1 MKRIISILLAGILC
15 IGSCLVGVSAAE
27 VGEDE
32 LVGGY
37 ISDEA
42 VGGLHDA
49 SKADGNDPWY
59 WNQCLTKHSWESING
74 RGGESIGSSACSS
87 YAMGYALYKAGL
99 DKRNPYESVIKPAR
113 KLGIYENSEDY
124 SWYFNFHEVNKLN
137 SKFRF
142 EGRLH
147 NPSLQ
152 RLKEFYFK
160 GKYLILCISSNET
173 EGHMV
178 FIDGFTTGNNL
189 VIGDSWG
196 NGTMLNKCYT
206 GVEYVYAE
214 VLSCKGRP
222 CNSRPSIYGQSTTN
236 ALCKLNDPVCNQ
248 IYSITPNGTMI
259 GFSIPKSYSRYQIR
273 IFFKDGENAKWRR
286 WWDGKKYGTITG
298 TGQKWFHDG
307 YSEGK
312 RRYYTFMWWDTVT
325 KKYVSG
331 FKSDGW
337 YKG

>member
-1 MKRIISILLAGILC
+1 MVRKIISILLVAILC
-15 IGSCLVGVSAAE
+15 IGGTVIGVSSAE
-27 VGEDE
+27 VHDKP
-32 LVGGY
+32 VGGY
-37 ISDEA
+37 SDDET
-42 VGGLHDA
+42 VGSLYDA

-124 SWYFNFHEVNKLN
+124 SWYFNFHEVSKLN

-142 EGRLH
+142 EGRLY

-178 FIDGFTTGNNL
+178 FIDGFTAGNNL

-206 GVEYVYAE
+206 GVEYVYVE

-259 GFSIPKSYSRYQIR
+259 GFSIPKSYSRYQIH

>member
-1 MKRIISILLAGILC
+1 
-15 IGSCLVGVSAAE
+15 
-27 VGEDE
+27 
-32 LVGGY
+32 
-37 ISDEA
+37 
-42 VGGLHDA
+42 
-49 SKADGNDPWY
+49 
-59 WNQCLTKHSWESING
+59 
-74 RGGESIGSSACSS
+74 
-87 YAMGYALYKAGL
+87 MGYALYKSGL

-113 KLGIYENSEDY
+113 KLGIYENSGDY

-137 SKFRF
+137 SNFRF
-142 EGRLH
+142 EGRLY

-173 EGHMV
+173 AGHMV
-178 FIDGFTTGNNL
+178 FIDGFTSGNNI
-189 VIGDSWG
+189 VIGDSYG
-196 NGTMLNKCYT
+196 NGTILNKCYT

-259 GFSIPKSYSRYQIR
+259 GFSIPKSYSRYQIH

-307 YSEGK
+307 HSEGK
-312 RRYYTFMWWDTVT
+312 RRYYTFMWYDTVT

>member
-1 MKRIISILLAGILC
+1 MVRKIISILLVAILC
-15 IGSCLVGVSAAE
+15 IGGTVIGVSSAE
-27 VGEDE
+27 VHDKP
-32 LVGGY
+32 VGGY
-37 ISDEA
+37 SGDEM
-42 VGGLHDA
+42 VGSLYDA
-49 SKADGNDPWY
+49 SKADGDNPWY
-59 WNQCLTKHSWESING
+59 WNQSLSAHSWESING

-142 EGRLH
+142 EGRLY

-178 FIDGFTTGNNL
+178 FIDGFTAGNNL

-196 NGTMLNKCYT
+196 NGTILNKCYS

-259 GFSIPKSYSRYQIR
+259 GFSIPKSYSRYQIH